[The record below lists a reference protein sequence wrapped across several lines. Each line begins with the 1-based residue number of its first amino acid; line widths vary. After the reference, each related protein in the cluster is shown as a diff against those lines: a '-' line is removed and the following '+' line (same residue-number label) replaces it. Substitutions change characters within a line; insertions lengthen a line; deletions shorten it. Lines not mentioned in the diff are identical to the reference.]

1 MNTPGSN
8 WTLRIEPL
16 QVGFMPLQNTPGSSL
31 CPVRM
36 KQNHVCLEARKQALT
51 RHRICR
57 RLDLARLRFQN
68 DEKEMSGISTPVC
81 LWYFITHYSG
91 ITYKSH
97 TFSFRCFCCQIWKPS
112 GNISAP
118 VNAGWLGCRCS
129 KRDGIQW
136 SLCSHRSPPLGSQ
149 LTRGHGKRGAKT

>member
-1 MNTPGSN
+1 MTVSEVKSSGSN

-51 RHRICR
+51 RHRICQ

-68 DEKEMSGISTPVC
+68 DEKEMSGISTPIC

-91 ITYKSH
+91 ITLQISH
-97 TFSFRCFCCQIWKPS
+97 LLLSTLLLPDLETLWKH
-112 GNISAP
+112 
-118 VNAGWLGCRCS
+118 
-129 KRDGIQW
+129 
-136 SLCSHRSPPLGSQ
+136 LCSSECCLAGLQMRQERWNSVVLVLSQ
-149 LTRGHGKRGAKT
+149 VTSSRVSVNPWAW